1 MADDTTNLELRING
15 KQFSVKCLA
24 AETRLDKRRRAF
36 TVYKLQLIQSGA
48 RNSTKPLTKPFFRR
62 YHQFKQLSQHLL
74 SYNFDHPPVP
84 HSGGFF
90 NTSTTEHLVKL
101 RMKSLIVWINSLL
114 DTIEIGAVRG
124 RQKAESRLGL
134 NPKDIIS
141 PKTSPRMSR
150 GSPALKTLTRPVRK
164 AARAIMA
171 FLHPRPG
178 VDPGG
183 SISDLSNM
191 PPTPVGS
198 ITSLYDMQQQQQS
211 GNSKKQNRHDRNF
224 YKRQQSQSS
233 SQQLE
238 TLSPHLATTSALAP
252 TPDLARVQSL
262 MSSWSPGS
270 RSTSSLNLSPERKTR
285 REDFNSTTTTPSTT
299 TLFTTTTPLP
309 SLPPPLPT
317 ISELIHTRPIPENP
331 SSPTII
337 TTTLFIHSISN
348 IAPDGDSIYSV
359 DLHIDMTWSEHRLPS
374 ETLNQMK
381 QYNDNDDSNE
391 INLSN
396 LNDDNSDNDDNDT
409 NNENEHEN
417 EHENDNDN
425 GNDTQPSCWT
435 PCVEISNSDSY
446 ETVTSKMYYTKST
459 QSITLS
465 QRLRV
470 ECRSDTID
478 LHEFPFDHQS
488 LPLRMESSTHTSNEV
503 TFQIITPP
511 KLASVVKDPLHG
523 NAEWRVDHTSA
534 CVKLNLL
541 EFDNTTY
548 SSLVLM
554 IHVQRKAGYYM
565 KKIVIVMWLIQII
578 AWSTFAMNPMS
589 VGTRIAVTAEAGLCV
604 VSFNMV
610 IAESLPNLP
619 YLSRLDYFTSII
631 FWSVA
636 LTVSE
641 HVISFTL
648 ASRSLEGSSSSSS
661 SIESIEDGMMYALL
675 LDWYALLLSVFV
687 STGALLRMVLEWRK
701 TWKQYN

>member
-1 MADDTTNLELRING
+1 
-15 KQFSVKCLA
+15 
-24 AETRLDKRRRAF
+24 
-36 TVYKLQLIQSGA
+36 
-48 RNSTKPLTKPFFRR
+48 
-62 YHQFKQLSQHLL
+62 
-74 SYNFDHPPVP
+74 
-84 HSGGFF
+84 
-90 NTSTTEHLVKL
+90 
-101 RMKSLIVWINSLL
+101 
-114 DTIEIGAVRG
+114 
-124 RQKAESRLGL
+124 
-134 NPKDIIS
+134 
-141 PKTSPRMSR
+141 
-150 GSPALKTLTRPVRK
+150 
-164 AARAIMA
+164 
-171 FLHPRPG
+171 
-178 VDPGG
+178 
-183 SISDLSNM
+183 
-191 PPTPVGS
+191 
-198 ITSLYDMQQQQQS
+198 
-211 GNSKKQNRHDRNF
+211 
-224 YKRQQSQSS
+224 
-233 SQQLE
+233 
-238 TLSPHLATTSALAP
+238 
-252 TPDLARVQSL
+252 
-262 MSSWSPGS
+262 
-270 RSTSSLNLSPERKTR
+270 
-285 REDFNSTTTTPSTT
+285 
-299 TLFTTTTPLP
+299 
-309 SLPPPLPT
+309 
-317 ISELIHTRPIPENP
+317 
-331 SSPTII
+331 
-337 TTTLFIHSISN
+337 
-348 IAPDGDSIYSV
+348 
-359 DLHIDMTWSEHRLPS
+359 
-374 ETLNQMK
+374 
-381 QYNDNDDSNE
+381 
-391 INLSN
+391 
-396 LNDDNSDNDDNDT
+396 
-409 NNENEHEN
+409 
-417 EHENDNDN
+417 
-425 GNDTQPSCWT
+425 
-435 PCVEISNSDSY
+435 
-446 ETVTSKMYYTKST
+446 MYYTKST

-565 KKIVIVMWLIQII
+565 KKIVIVMWLIQVI

-648 ASRSLEGSSSSSS
+648 ASRSLEGSSNSS